1 MSKFL
6 ILFNHTLTDDQRLD
20 AVDLLGVNAFVLP
33 PARVSSIWRAVPPEI
48 VNLHSVLSPVLAW
61 INVEGAEDD
70 YLLVQGDFGAT
81 FLVVKYAMM
90 RGLIPVYSTTERRA
104 IEKSDADG
112 TVHTV
117 HEFRHVRFREYGK

>member
-20 AVDLLGVNAFVLP
+20 AVDLLGVDAFVLP
-33 PARVSSIWRAVPPEI
+33 PAEVSSLWRAVPPEI
-48 VNLHSVLSPVLAW
+48 SNLHPVLSPVLAW

-112 TVHTV
+112 TVYTV